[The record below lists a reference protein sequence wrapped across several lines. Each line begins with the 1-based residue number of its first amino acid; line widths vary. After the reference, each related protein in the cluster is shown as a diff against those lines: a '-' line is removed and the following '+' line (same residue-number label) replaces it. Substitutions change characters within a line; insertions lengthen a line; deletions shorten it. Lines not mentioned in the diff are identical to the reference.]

1 MSKVNDYAKHLLS
14 LPNSQRPKGRQFLPK
29 RTGSV
34 LAGKNQTDWEI
45 SVTKSTLTFHKN
57 RWANLF
63 SQPLNKWKKTL

>member
-1 MSKVNDYAKHLLS
+1 MSKLSEYAKQLLS
-14 LPNSQRPKGRQFLPK
+14 LPNDKRPAGRRKGWK

-34 LAGKNQTDWEI
+34 LAGKKQTDWEI

-63 SQPLNKWKKTL
+63 AQPLNKWTLHP